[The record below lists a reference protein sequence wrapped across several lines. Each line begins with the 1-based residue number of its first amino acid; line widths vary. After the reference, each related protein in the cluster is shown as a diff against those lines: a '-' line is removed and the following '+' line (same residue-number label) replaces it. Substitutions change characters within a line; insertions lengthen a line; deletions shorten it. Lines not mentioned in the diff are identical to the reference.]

1 MSKKSKIQ
9 QEHETQRN
17 NLVSNL
23 AQTEQN
29 IRILE
34 GQLEQQQIRRYKL
47 IGALEYHDQLFPPEE
62 NK

>member
-1 MSKKSKIQ
+1 MVKKSKIQ
-9 QEHETQRN
+9 QNHEKQRN
-17 NLVSNL
+17 SLVSNL
-23 AQTEQN
+23 AQAEQN

-34 GQLEQQQIRRYKL
+34 NQLEQQQIRRYKL